1 MNSFNS
7 GLIYNIWQKGWGCI
21 VYKLIVAKYIWQ
33 LRSVIPLMCVAE
45 SFIIIIPKQNVRNT
59 ESKNY
64 AKYATTKF
72 GNLTWHL
79 GLIFWF
85 WKNFLNVLNFHFLKY
100 IKTSNESIMI
110 NSCKIQMM
118 WNRNTFR
125 KVIMCIKHKH
135 QQWHFSFV
143 WYLTVCLLCIF
154 KKGKR

>member
-1 MNSFNS
+1 MGFHFLRGNAYRIIKIYFLTNGVGKVISQSPYMKQIIFMRFPLNVKSCKSKILNQIIPSTMNRFYS
-7 GLIYNIWQKGWGCI
+7 GLICYIWQKDWSCI

-85 WKNFLNVLNFHFLKY
+85 WKNFLNVLHFHF
-100 IKTSNESIMI
+100 
-110 NSCKIQMM
+110 
-118 WNRNTFR
+118 F
-125 KVIMCIKHKH
+125 
-135 QQWHFSFV
+135 
-143 WYLTVCLLCIF
+143 
-154 KKGKR
+154 